1 MLQGSKKNLAL
12 DLGGRRNKPT
22 VLNSFGGNQLSRYFV
37 HLVRRS
43 TNDDDFKTVMHIEM
57 NMEARVHPDARLVL
71 HIRKNIA
78 QVMRPMII
86 QKTDNADHFF
96 ISLAD
101 LLLNQVIANQ
111 VANGLRTILIPLSA
125 DAFVERLKEIVF

>member
-1 MLQGSKKNLAL
+1 
-12 DLGGRRNKPT
+12 
-22 VLNSFGGNQLSRYFV
+22 
-37 HLVRRS
+37 
-43 TNDDDFKTVMHIEM
+43 
-57 NMEARVHPDARLVL
+57 
-71 HIRKNIA
+71 
-78 QVMRPMII
+78 MRPMII
-86 QKTDNADHFF
+86 QKADNADHFF

>member
-1 MLQGSKKNLAL
+1 MNREFVLQGSKKILAL

-22 VLNSFGGNQLSRYFV
+22 VLNPFGGNQLSSYFV
-37 HLVRRS
+37 HLVCRP
-43 TNDDDFKTVMHIEM
+43 TNDNNFKTVMHVEM
-57 NMEARVHPDARLVL
+57 NVQTRVDRYAGFVL

-96 ISLAD
+96 VALAD

-111 VANGLRTILIPLSA
+111 VANRLRAILISLSA
-125 DAFVERLKEIVF
+125 